1 MAAFT
6 SKAAGNWSASGQTTW
21 NEVGVPGNGDTATV
35 SHTVTVDTDTT
46 VGTSGASGTTAVT
59 VTAAGQVVVADGVRL
74 TVRGDVLCATS
85 GTVKASVLL
94 QAGGKFRFD
103 ASQATTPLSQ
113 KYTVRLG
120 GANAD
125 KCRFEAQGTSA
136 KRCTVDSDAG
146 GGNGYF
152 SRSTFTNTEFFIC
165 SYTDFTRIGDSS
177 NRFCNSD
184 LATSSSNSKHDFA
197 NCTFDA
203 CGTVDATNGGTPG
216 SASFMS
222 YVNCSWK
229 NTAGSGLTV
238 STATSPS
245 GTRVIK
251 GCVFDKAVTINQC
264 SNWTLG
270 GASLGEENYFAAGLT
285 LAGSTAWAGF
295 QNAVVRRGSSAQE
308 TVSGNATDVLYL
320 QDHTTT
326 NPHFVGINTS
336 LPTGTYT
343 FDGCLFW
350 YQGSATNGDGINT
363 HSPSNTHVVEAIR
376 CLVLPNAGAGLASCS
391 LLSALGNANVSFR
404 VRHCTM
410 MGGGN
415 SSAGVT
421 LGETYAGYAGMMT
434 GFQSNIVWKPSGTTG
449 YKLHRD
455 VAGSVADICSP
466 SNADYNC
473 GWNLGTGSDLK
484 GYNAASGT
492 MFSSAPGAHDVDG
505 DPQFV
510 DHTRSIATWDSSL
523 GGPGTV
529 ANALAELAKKND
541 AAGYNTSYNIPA
553 LLTYLRGG
561 FAPTAVALQGAG
573 HDGVD
578 IGAVAVVAGQP
589 VTKRTAGVPGV
600 NGTPFIF
607 GGPSRW

>member
-1 MAAFT
+1 MAAYT
-6 SKAAGNWSASGQTTW
+6 STQTGNWSDTATWGGSGP
-21 NEVGVPGNGDTATV
+21 PGNGDTATV
-35 SHTVTVDTDTT
+35 NHTVTVDVDTT

-59 VTAAGQVVVADGVRL
+59 VGSAGQVVVPDGIRL
-74 TVRGDVLCATS
+74 TVRGDVLCATG

-125 KCRFEAQGTSA
+125 RCRFEAQGTSA
-136 KRCTVDSDAG
+136 KRCTVDSDAA

-184 LATSSSNSKHDFA
+184 LATSSSNSKHDFS

-203 CGTVDATNGGTPG
+203 CGTVDATQGGTPG

-229 NTAGSGLTV
+229 STAGSGLTV
-238 STATSPS
+238 STASSPS

-251 GCVFDKAVTINQC
+251 GCVFDKTVTLNQC
-264 SNWTLG
+264 SGWVLG
-270 GASLGEENYFAAGLT
+270 GSSLGDENYFGNGISIAGT
-285 LAGSTAWAGF
+285 TAWSSF
-295 QNAVVRRGSSAQE
+295 QNAIVRRSSNVQEQANGS
-308 TVSGNATDVLYL
+308 VTDVLYM
-320 QDHTTT
+320 QDHTTS
-326 NPHFVGINTS
+326 NPHFVALATS
-336 LPTGTYT
+336 IPTGTYT

-350 YQGSATNGDGINT
+350 YQGSNTAGDGILIG
-363 HSPSNTHVVEAIR
+363 SPSNTHTVEAIR
-376 CLVLPNAGAGLASCS
+376 CIVLPNGGAGLASCS
-391 LLSALGNANVSFR
+391 LISALGNAKISYR
-404 VRHCTM
+404 ARHCTM
-410 MGGGN
+410 LGGGN
-415 SSAGVT
+415 SNAGVT
-421 LGETYAGYAGMMT
+421 VGETYAGFAGQMT

-449 YKLHRD
+449 YKLFRD
-455 VAGSVADICSP
+455 AAGSVSDICSP

-473 GWNLGTGSDLK
+473 GWNLATGSDLK
-484 GYNAASGT
+484 GYHASSGT
-492 MFSSAPGAHDVDG
+492 MFSTAPGAHDVDG
-505 DPQFV
+505 NPQFV
-510 DHTRSIATWDSSL
+510 DSSRSIASWDTSL
-523 GGPGTV
+523 GGAGTV

-541 AAGYNTSYNIPA
+541 AAGYNSNYNIPA

-561 FAPTAVALQGAG
+561 FAPTNVALQNAG
-573 HDGVD
+573 HDGVT
-578 IGAVAVVAGQP
+578 IGAVE
-589 VTKRTAGVPGV
+589 GVFASGALLKQLQLH
-600 NGTPFIF
+600 GATL
-607 GGPSRW
+607 